1 MADVP
6 DEMTTHLPP
15 ASSQLPPAGAESCDP
30 MEARDIMWSRTRQ
43 GQVAKQPC
51 PLGSIGVATFRC
63 LAPDGIWEPQGPDL
77 SNCSSPWINHI
88 TQKLPFSQPLHGVVV
103 TQGQDLHLGLIEAHT
118 IEIGPLIQPVQILHI
133 PCEGTQHDLVHD
145 ITPHF
150 QLPVH

>member
-51 PLGSIGVATFRC
+51 PLGSIGESGA
-63 LAPDGIWEPQGPDL
+63 G
-77 SNCSSPWINHI
+77 
-88 TQKLPFSQPLHGVVV
+88 
-103 TQGQDLHLGLIEAHT
+103 
-118 IEIGPLIQPVQILHI
+118 
-133 PCEGTQHDLVHD
+133 GTQQAVFTSYDTLAVC
-145 ITPHF
+145 T
-150 QLPVH
+150 QY